1 MPRFNNRNKKNERFN
16 QRVQISNKEDEEIE
30 IVEGIVVDSLPNTHF
45 RIMLKDNT
53 TTIGYLS
60 GKMRVNKI
68 KILVGDKILLQL
80 DEYGGKPRI
89 IRRF

>member
-1 MPRFNNRNKKNERFN
+1 MPRFNNRNKKNDKFN
-16 QRVQISNKEDEEIE
+16 QRMNKTEEDASVET
-30 IVEGIVVDSLPNTHF
+30 VEGRVMESLPNTHF
-45 RIMLKDNT
+45 RVQIPNSDSLVC
-53 TTIGYLS
+53 YLS

-68 KILVGDKILLQL
+68 KILTGDRVLLQL